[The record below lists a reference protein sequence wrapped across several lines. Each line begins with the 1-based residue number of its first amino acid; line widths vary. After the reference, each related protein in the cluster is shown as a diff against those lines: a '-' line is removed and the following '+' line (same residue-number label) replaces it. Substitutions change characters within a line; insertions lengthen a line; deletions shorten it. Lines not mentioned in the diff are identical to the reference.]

1 MSKPEVS
8 KSTSTASHSN
18 NASNGVSGDKK
29 NGKSAKQ
36 ANSIS
41 PEQVGLY
48 KSIGLHLFIA
58 ALLLISVS
66 FSPDPLPSMPSNAP
80 VIEATFIDAQA
91 IADQKR
97 EQAQAEAQAR
107 AEEQERQRKAEAAA
121 EKKRQQQLAAKRA
134 KEKREAEA
142 AEAEAAEAKR
152 QKDLERLAAQ
162 KEKERKERE
171 AKAKAE
177 AERKKKEAAERAE
190 MERIMQ
196 EQLAQERAAQQ
207 ERRRKQV
214 LTEVERYT
222 ALIQQTIKRNL
233 YSDDSYQGK
242 TCRLNI
248 RLATTGFVTSI
259 RVLGGNDALCRAAES
274 AVRRAE
280 KLPVSDAPDVYEQL
294 KDITLK
300 VEL

>member
-1 MSKPEVS
+1 MTKPEVS
-8 KSTSTASHSN
+8 NSTETKKASSKDDGSAGAQHKGN
-18 NASNGVSGDKK
+18 KASK
-29 NGKSAKQ
+29 
-36 ANSIS
+36 IT
-41 PEQVGLY
+41 PEQLGLY
-48 KSIGLHLFIA
+48 KSLGLHAIIA
-58 ALLLISVS
+58 AVLLISVS
-66 FSPDPLPSMPSNAP
+66 FSPEPLPNAPTNAP

-91 IADQKR
+91 IADQKKA
-97 EQAQAEAQAR
+97 QAQAEAQAR
-107 AEEQERQRKAEAAA
+107 AEEREKKRKAQAAA

-134 KEKREAEA
+134 REKREAK
-142 AEAEAAEAKR
+142 AAEAKR
-152 QKDLERLAAQ
+152 QKELERLAAQ
-162 KEKERKERE
+162 KEQARKERE

-196 EQLAQERAAQQ
+196 EQLAQEQAAQQ

-233 YSDDSYQGK
+233 YSDDSYKGK

>member
-41 PEQVGLY
+41 PEQLGLY

-121 EKKRQQQLAAKRA
+121 EKKRQQKLAAKRA

-162 KEKERKERE
+162 KEQERKERE

-196 EQLAQERAAQQ
+196 EQLAKEQAAQQ

>member
-1 MSKPEVS
+1 MTKP
-8 KSTSTASHSN
+8 
-18 NASNGVSGDKK
+18 GVSNSTETKK
-29 NGKSAKQ
+29 ASSKDDGSAGAQHKGNK
-36 ANSIS
+36 ASKIT
-41 PEQVGLY
+41 PEQLGLY
-48 KSIGLHLFIA
+48 KSLGLHAIIA
-58 ALLLISVS
+58 AVLLISVS
-66 FSPDPLPSMPSNAP
+66 FSPEPLPNAPTNAP

-91 IADQKR
+91 IADQKKA
-97 EQAQAEAQAR
+97 QAQAEAQAR
-107 AEEQERQRKAEAAA
+107 AEEREKQRKAQAAA

-134 KEKREAEA
+134 REKREAK
-142 AEAEAAEAKR
+142 AAEAKR
-152 QKDLERLAAQ
+152 QKELERLAAQ
-162 KEKERKERE
+162 KEQARKERE

-196 EQLAQERAAQQ
+196 EQLAQEQAAQQ

-233 YSDDSYQGK
+233 YSDDSYKGK

>member
-107 AEEQERQRKAEAAA
+107 QRKAEAAA

-142 AEAEAAEAKR
+142 AEAKR

-162 KEKERKERE
+162 KEQERKERE

-196 EQLAQERAAQQ
+196 EQLAKEQAAQQ

-274 AVRRAE
+274 AVRSAE

>member
-1 MSKPEVS
+1 MAKPEM
-8 KSTSTASHSN
+8 STTT
-18 NASNGVSGDKK
+18 VKK
-29 NGKSAKQ
+29 NSSK
-36 ANSIS
+36 IS
-41 PEQVGLY
+41 PEQLGLY
-48 KSIGLHLFIA
+48 KSLGLHAVMA

-66 FSPDPLPSMPSNAP
+66 FSPDPLPSLRNNAP

-97 EQAQAEAQAR
+97 AQAQAEAQAR
-107 AEEQERQRKAEAAA
+107 AEAQERQRKAQAAA
-121 EKKRQQQLAAKRA
+121 EKKRQQTLAAKRA
-134 KEKREAEA
+134 REKR
-142 AEAEAAEAKR
+142 EAEAAEAKR
-152 QKDLERLAAQ
+152 QKELERLAAQ
-162 KEKERKERE
+162 KEQERKEPE
-171 AKAKAE
+171 AQAKAE

-233 YSDDSYQGK
+233 YSDDSFEGK

-259 RVLGGNDALCRAAES
+259 RVLGGNEALCRAAET

-280 KLPVSDAPDVYEQL
+280 KLPVSEAPDVYEQL